1 MTRKDYEL
9 IAEHL
14 RIAETDVTMRVHYRS
29 DSQWKF
35 AVLATAAMIDAVAD
49 ALAYDNSKFDRE
61 RFMKAARVDVS
72 KMAPAKAKF
81 LQTQQEYV
89 ANANSQVGG

>member
-81 LQTQQEYV
+81 LQASTTRINQPRH
-89 ANANSQVGG
+89 QVNR